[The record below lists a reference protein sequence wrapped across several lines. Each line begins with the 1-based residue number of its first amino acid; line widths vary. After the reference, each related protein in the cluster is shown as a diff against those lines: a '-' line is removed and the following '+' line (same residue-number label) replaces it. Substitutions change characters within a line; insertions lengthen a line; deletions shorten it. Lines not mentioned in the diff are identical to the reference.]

1 MHNDNECVTYVIEV
15 DSDKYIK
22 SIGSDDN
29 TLPEI
34 NVTWDVNEALK
45 LYGVDDAI
53 DGLQKAIR
61 MHDRF
66 VTPWIQDF
74 YLRKC
79 ELKMVAVYVPELVDL
94 SAAVVAK
101 IDADNTITDFINSH

>member
-22 SIGSDDN
+22 SIGSDDDRQ
-29 TLPEI
+29 PEI
-34 NVTWDVNEALK
+34 NVTWDVSEALE
-45 LYGVDDAI
+45 LYGIEDAV

-66 VTPWIQDF
+66 ATPWLESFTI
-74 YLRKC
+74 REC
-79 ELKMVAVYVPELVDL
+79 ELKLVAVYVPELVDL
-94 SAAVVAK
+94 SEAVMSK
-101 IDADNTITDFINSH
+101 INAEDTIEDFINNH